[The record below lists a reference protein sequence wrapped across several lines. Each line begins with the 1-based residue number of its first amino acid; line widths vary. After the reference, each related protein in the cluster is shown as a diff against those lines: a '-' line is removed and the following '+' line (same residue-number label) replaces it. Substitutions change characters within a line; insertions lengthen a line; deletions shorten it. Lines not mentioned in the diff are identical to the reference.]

1 MAEQELFDPLD
12 PLGPA
17 YGNINQPLSDIR
29 EFTPFE
35 GDRISMPKI
44 DFPEV
49 KNYYQAIPN
58 VDKLNK
64 PNLSIKNDLIYTNR
78 VNPSIA
84 QKPLDVKQQAR
95 SVTDYLDA
103 ISQSNQQKNSYAK
116 IYSYNAGPDGNAF
129 MKRYK
134 AYGNEIFEKIGFSPL
149 RDNES
154 NFNAR
159 TTKWD
164 DFSRMMNHSFWPLFT
179 RGFVSGP
186 KSLAKMLKGDFFSAD
201 LEDARA
207 YEEAAAIGQS
217 SKGGIMGFVN
227 NTVMN
232 FGYTA
237 GIITEAIA
245 EEAVGALF
253 AAPTGGSS
261 FIAATAN
268 NLLKIPKIFK
278 GLNSTKKGYEAV
290 RNTLNLTSTV
300 KGAREF
306 WNASRSGQFLKGA
319 GRALNPLE
327 NTMHA
332 FKGFKNADNLTDLA
346 ILSKTAGGLYRDV
359 RKINMALSEARLE
372 AGMVENHVYDKLY
385 NEAYIANNNEVPSNK
400 ELAEIEKQSKDAS
413 YETLLE
419 NTAIIYVS
427 NSIVFRNITGPRGGV
442 RNFIKSTTDDVMDI
456 ASREGQKNF
465 GKIGKIIYDKAAK
478 KFILEKNNLKTL
490 AKGFIKNPLYK
501 SFGKTVGYFKAN
513 FTEGI
518 QENLQET
525 IAQAN
530 QNYFLDSYQ
539 SPTLKTMLYSRAAT
553 RAISRNKSDYFSDAW
568 SEQNPF
574 TAKGFETFASGFAM
588 GALAG
593 PLNAA
598 VPFLSSNW
606 NRMYDKEAYTKWKT
620 AQTNVATDLVKKLN
634 DMDMGAF
641 ISENNQN
648 LGKQDILS
656 QVRNRASKK
665 EGLDAEN
672 EIFVGQ
678 VRHLKQ
684 TGTFEI
690 FKEKLESFK
699 ELSDIEFADAV
710 NIDIEQVPK
719 YRSRIDNSV
728 QRLDKIQT
736 LYNRVERKNP
746 NPINYSQLNPE
757 DANFEE
763 KLILYNAWEQTNEN
777 MVFFNEVYD
786 DALKR
791 RGQIEAKYNSNPKYK
806 NINNKEKNLL
816 FRPEDMS
823 SEIDMLTK
831 ELEVQKELG
840 ASPKKIKEIEEKIK
854 INKDYFEKYF
864 EYDKFFNRG
873 SYSQN
878 IADIIKETTGV
889 EATDQDII
897 DYMNTNIGS
906 KDDEQ
911 LKLKIKNNLRQSHK
925 NYVKKLAELNGS
937 YIFDEDTN
945 DTFELLDDYY
955 TLNLESKA
963 ITKYIEILN
972 DPDAFLDVTR
982 RNADWMRYQGT
993 KRVKYFEDV
1002 ISSEMDK
1009 VRNNAL
1015 LNELAN
1021 KGYYMSAEDMEEY
1034 FINGTP
1040 PKEIFNNITKEIYL
1054 PGSKEYIEIYQEYFA
1069 KREELKSQLNP
1080 KKTGIIDEAYQ
1091 KQIDDLITE
1100 RDAEIEK
1107 LPKSRV
1113 RVEQDKI
1120 VKKKRNETFSITEV
1134 NEQLAPNEYV
1144 ELKTKDSKE
1153 FLVLFMDEAGVMH
1166 YDNID
1171 GEIVDITKI
1180 KDRYTE
1186 GNKFT
1191 FEMLPSEIEVER
1203 ISNIYKEKIKDV
1215 FKAYNED
1222 KNNLDLELPF
1232 EEIDSDT
1239 NLDTPDLADFRED
1252 LYNKYQQEYV
1262 ANLPLE
1268 EQELLAE
1275 SPELN
1280 NATFEKWY
1288 SQEENKKYFDE
1299 YNNQNR
1305 PEISEKEM
1313 IFTYRGQ
1320 DIDTRNLKLQDL
1332 IAKRDDVNAQITAL
1346 EQNINIL
1353 DDVTEKKEKAEYE
1366 KNKRDLELDV
1376 KNLNKI
1382 IAARQFSI
1390 FPKNVQDSVKR
1401 IQKLFKAQKQ
1411 VETMVEV
1418 TEDDKITGLKKGQKS
1433 YRINGL
1439 FHRRMTNAMQDVI
1452 KKKYKYPGLEDL
1464 STVFNLTIGVK
1475 GLNKSSIS
1483 NFVSQLRTLSA
1494 SSEDKL
1500 KGTNDLFF
1508 DKLETE
1514 LLLLDEK
1521 TPQQIKLEI
1530 KKSEILQKV
1539 EKETDIN
1546 KINTLYNEAVEIQ
1559 NKIDGTTA
1567 PVSTDTKA
1575 DIERRKQQNIIAIA
1589 GSIRKINGTT
1599 DPQTIFTEINK
1610 INNSLKDNE
1619 NIKLSSEDQALINKE
1634 LKDLK
1639 DQGYTFRTKKGEV
1652 LNTGENIIVE
1662 DKSLLKPNEVTE
1674 SEKILIQKELNKRK
1688 IAKQEYL
1695 DNGYTEE
1702 EATLES
1708 GLDPSDTIDIVT
1720 KDLQVTV
1727 LKDGVQEKA
1736 GKVSIS
1742 IITIKD
1748 AELAAL
1754 DSTTADTL
1762 TKEKV
1767 REILIAEEKNAVQ
1780 IDTSQSQEEI
1790 IANIKQE
1797 LDKSGL
1803 PYKDVVS
1810 PKFSTYKVIL
1820 NSGKEVEILKLLKM
1834 GEAPIPA
1841 YILKG
1846 KLINALENEEKIQFA
1861 KEKLAALGTTDTT
1874 TDKDYYESPYGTI
1887 AANYLFTGGKGVILS
1902 TDYLLQA
1909 LTSVFP
1915 YSGKAIDNIRNKYA
1929 NKLSQILKDD
1939 INTDTYNSVMQE
1951 IRDAINNTYGNEKA
1965 NEIFEK
1971 ILKNATGFT
1980 LSRDGNQVSS
1990 DAEKLNEEQE
2000 TKINAKSTQPIAD
2013 TVEDNFDTAI
2023 KQNTTIDIVNSFF
2036 AENTYQ
2042 DGRDAGNFFDL
2053 VKDYLETGKKPAF
2066 DEKIITQEAYDNLFN
2081 YLKDIKNS
2089 VDSGE
2094 FYLVGNGLVVWDSN
2108 ILDSDTGRR
2117 DRIAGEIDIILANKD
2132 GIFVVDIK
2140 SGEES
2145 KFLNFNSYKLDK
2157 ETFSKR
2163 NEYTIQTAG
2172 YATMLEKMIDEKIAG
2187 IAMLPI
2193 ERTSDKQT
2201 NKVIEA
2207 GKPTSSSIYNNVEYL
2222 RDSEGNII
2230 ENKFFD
2236 KEFKVT
2242 KEKYKINFLVPL
2254 DRNSVE
2260 KEMNKLF
2267 PKDKTKLEPGAKRAL
2282 KIKFDF
2288 YRKQLDSVTDE
2299 NTEQNKQKIENIKT
2313 AIEKFSTENNVSFPE
2328 DILEDINTKLST
2340 LKKYNSV
2347 ETIDTLIKKY
2357 KGRLNKS
2364 NESLKLLTDKL
2375 RNISVTIDFNN
2386 INESLD
2392 DNSSFIS
2399 KQLKDD
2405 KLFKE
2410 YFDKHKLFIGKTNI
2424 STVDQNLAID
2434 VMLASKLLS
2443 KNEVKDNLNLEEASD
2458 LIHEGVKRIQYLK
2471 INGSTD
2477 ISLKDFNAYQMDIF
2491 KLISEKKS
2499 NRSNNDLY
2507 NLFLNSKEDSE
2518 LGYFSLGISS
2528 INTQLAKIN
2537 DEINS
2542 KFTKE
2547 NVKKALEF
2555 IEKDMLNFRD
2565 ALVDVYESPSIDV
2578 GIDIAQESVEEEGTV
2593 EEIEIEQEL
2602 AVGDKVYSIE
2612 KDDNS
2617 VYVIKNITTK
2627 NITLSNELGKEVT
2640 IEISKFDE
2648 QYITEANMLS
2658 GKDDSVYNTTN
2669 EEESFI
2675 EDSQKTIN
2683 DFVTN
2688 PTLKSESNSN
2698 AVDKTQSALRKD
2710 LLSKTKDCQ

>member
-49 KNYYQAIPN
+49 KNYYQGIPN
-58 VDKLNK
+58 VDKLNR

-84 QKPLDVKQQAR
+84 QKPLDIKQQAR

-134 AYGNEIFEKIGFSPL
+134 AYGNETFEKIGFSPL

-164 DFSRMMNHSFWPLFT
+164 DFSRMMTHSFGTLFS

-201 LEDARA
+201 LEDARV

-261 FIAATAN
+261 LIATTAN
-268 NLLKIPKIFK
+268 NLLKIPRIFK

-332 FKGFKNADNLTDLA
+332 FRGFKNADNLSDLA

-372 AGMVENHVYDKLY
+372 AGMVENHVYNKLY

-427 NSIVFRNITGPRGGV
+427 NSIVFRNITGPRGGL

-465 GKIGKIIYDKAAK
+465 GKIGKIIYDKGAK

-490 AKGFIKNPLYK
+490 AKGFIKNPLHK
-501 SFGKTVGYFKAN
+501 SVGKTIGYFKAN

-606 NRMYDKEAYTKWKT
+606 NRMYDKEAYTKWKN
-620 AQTNVATDLVKKLN
+620 AQTKVATDLVKKLN
-634 DMDMGAF
+634 NMDMGAF

-699 ELSDIEFADAV
+699 ELSDVEFADAV

-719 YRSRIDNSV
+719 YRSRIDKSV
-728 QRLDKIQT
+728 ERLDKIQT
-736 LYNRVERKNP
+736 LYDRVERKNP
-746 NPINYSQLNPE
+746 NPINYSELNPE

-791 RGQIEAKYNSNPKYK
+791 RSQIETKYNSNPKYK
-806 NINNKEKNLL
+806 NIDNKEKNLL

-840 ASPKKIKEIEEKIK
+840 TSPKKIKEIEEKIK
-854 INKDYFEKYF
+854 ITKDYFEKYF

-878 IADIIKETTGV
+878 IADIIKETTGI

-925 NYVKKLAELNGS
+925 NYVKKLAELKGG

-982 RNADWMRYQGT
+982 RNADWMRYQTT

-1080 KKTGIIDEAYQ
+1080 KKTGIIDEVYQ

-1120 VKKKRNETFSITEV
+1120 VKKKRNETFSIAEV

-1171 GEIVDITKI
+1171 GEIVDIAKI

-1191 FEMLPSEIEVER
+1191 FEMLPSEIEVEK

-1222 KNNLDLELPF
+1222 KNNLDIELPF

-1239 NLDTPDLADFRED
+1239 NLDTPDLSDFREN
-1252 LYNKYQQEYV
+1252 LYNIYQQEYV

-1275 SPELN
+1275 SPELDN
-1280 NATFEKWY
+1280 ETFEKWY

-1332 IAKRDDVNAQITAL
+1332 ILKRDDVNDQITAL
-1346 EQNINIL
+1346 EQNINRL
-1353 DDVTEKKEKAEYE
+1353 DDVSEKKEKAEYE
-1366 KNKRDLELDV
+1366 KNKRDLELDL

-1439 FHRRMTNAMQDVI
+1439 FHRRMTNAMQDVV

-1464 STVFNLTIGVK
+1464 SAVFNLTIGAK

-1508 DKLETE
+1508 DKLEKE

-1530 KKSEILQKV
+1530 KKSEILEKA

-1559 NKIDGTTA
+1559 NKIDGVTTA
-1567 PVSTDTKA
+1567 TTTDTKA
-1575 DIERRKQQNIIAIA
+1575 DIERRRQEALNEDSTKVVGPIRSNYLRQQQIGEGIEGGTEAGDWVAFAKEVFDKTKSSSNIE
-1589 GSIRKINGTT
+1589 
-1599 DPQTIFTEINK
+1599 TIFGKT
-1610 INNSLKDNE
+1610 
-1619 NIKLSSEDQALINKE
+1619 
-1634 LKDLK
+1634 
-1639 DQGYTFRTKKGEV
+1639 
-1652 LNTGENIIVE
+1652 
-1662 DKSLLKPNEVTE
+1662 
-1674 SEKILIQKELNKRK
+1674 
-1688 IAKQEYL
+1688 KQEV
-1695 DNGYTEE
+1695 
-1702 EATLES
+1702 
-1708 GLDPSDTIDIVT
+1708 ID
-1720 KDLQVTV
+1720 
-1727 LKDGVQEKA
+1727 
-1736 GKVSIS
+1736 KVNA
-1742 IITIKD
+1742 KYE

-1754 DSTTADTL
+1754 GTDTKADIEKRKEEDLAKLESIKDQIGDAFNLKESSNALLKSIYKFMSSNFNWKFEERKGNLIKFSKESGNTEFNIDGLDVDVEGTATVMGGSRYNAEIDPYDIIEAKYEAELAALEGTTSKADIVRLYRIENKNIPYDESREGIVSKKEIVGGFFTDNIDSVANYI
-1762 TKEKV
+1762 
-1767 REILIAEEKNAVQ
+1767 RKN
-1780 IDTSQSQEEI
+1780 QSQEGI
-1790 IANIKQE
+1790 SLVYVDISKDD
-1797 LDKSGL
+1797 LDKYHVSKNEYTKTMDVESDNWIIPSNINKNYVDLSSLSKVTGNIMTLSKAKQDLKFIIDNL
-1803 PYKDVVS
+1803 PTS
-1810 PKFSTYKVIL
+1810 QITT
-1820 NSGKEVEILKLLKM
+1820 E
-1834 GEAPIPA
+1834 
-1841 YILKG
+1841 
-1846 KLINALENEEKIQFA
+1846 
-1861 KEKLAALGTTDTT
+1861 LAALEGTETDTT
-1874 TDKDYYESPYGTI
+1874 
-1887 AANYLFTGGKGVILS
+1887 
-1902 TDYLLQA
+1902 
-1909 LTSVFP
+1909 
-1915 YSGKAIDNIRNKYA
+1915 
-1929 NKLSQILKDD
+1929 
-1939 INTDTYNSVMQE
+1939 
-1951 IRDAINNTYGNEKA
+1951 
-1965 NEIFEK
+1965 
-1971 ILKNATGFT
+1971 
-1980 LSRDGNQVSS
+1980 
-1990 DAEKLNEEQE
+1990 E
-2000 TKINAKSTQPIAD
+2000 T

-2066 DEKIITQEAYDNLFN
+2066 DEKIITQEAYDNLFD
-2081 YLKDIKNS
+2081 YLKDIKNL

-2193 ERTSDKQT
+2193 QRTSDKQT

-2222 RDSEGNII
+2222 RDSEGKII

-2236 KEFKVT
+2236 KEFKVS

-2260 KEMNKLF
+2260 EEMNKLF
-2267 PKDKTKLEPGAKRAL
+2267 PKDKNKLEPGAKRAL

-2288 YRKQLDSVTDE
+2288 YRKQLDSITDE
-2299 NTEQNKQKIENIKT
+2299 KTEQNKQKIENIKT
-2313 AIEKFSTENNVSFPE
+2313 AIEKFSNENNVSFPA

-2357 KGRLNKS
+2357 NKRLNDS
-2364 NESLKLLTDKL
+2364 NESLKSLTDKL
-2375 RNISVTIDFNN
+2375 KNISVAIDFNN

-2399 KQLKDD
+2399 KQLEDD

-2410 YFDKHKLFIGKTNI
+2410 YFDKHKLFIGNTNT
-2424 STVDQNLAID
+2424 STVGQNLAID

-2443 KNEVKDNLNLEEASD
+2443 KNEVKDNLNMEEASD

-2471 INGSTD
+2471 INSSTD

-2499 NRSNNDLY
+2499 NLSNNNLY
-2507 NLFLNSKEDSE
+2507 NLFVNSKGDSE
-2518 LGYFSLGISS
+2518 LGYSNLGISS

-2547 NVKKALEF
+2547 NVKKALEY
-2555 IEKDMLNFRD
+2555 IEKDMINFRD

-2578 GIDIAQESVEEEGTV
+2578 GIDIAQESVEEEGIV

-2602 AVGDKVYSIE
+2602 AIGDKVYSIQ

-2627 NITLSNELGKEVT
+2627 NITLSNELGKEIT

-2658 GKDDSVYNTTN
+2658 GKDDSIYNTTN

>member
-84 QKPLDVKQQAR
+84 QKPLDIKQQAR

-134 AYGNEIFEKIGFSPL
+134 AYGNETFEKIGFSPL
-149 RDNES
+149 RDNEA

-164 DFSRMMNHSFWPLFT
+164 DFSRMMSHSFGPLFT

-217 SKGGIMGFVN
+217 SKGGVMGFVN

-261 FIAATAN
+261 LIATTAN
-268 NLLKIPKIFK
+268 NLLKIPRIFK

-332 FKGFKNADNLTDLA
+332 FKGFKNADNLSDLA
-346 ILSKTAGGLYRDV
+346 VLSKTAGGLYRDV

-606 NRMYDKEAYTKWKT
+606 NRMYDKEAYTKWKN

-641 ISENNQN
+641 MSENNQN
-648 LGKQDILS
+648 LGKQDTLS

-831 ELEVQKELG
+831 ELEVQKELK

-854 INKDYFEKYF
+854 ITKDYFEKYF

-982 RNADWMRYQGT
+982 RNADWMRYQAS

-1021 KGYYMSAEDMEEY
+1021 KGYYMSSEDMEEY

-1134 NEQLAPNEYV
+1134 NQQLAPNEYV

-1191 FEMLPSEIEVER
+1191 FEMLPSELEVER

-1239 NLDTPDLADFRED
+1239 NLDTPDLADFREN

-1332 IAKRDDVNAQITAL
+1332 IAKRDDVNDQITKL

-1559 NKIDGTTA
+1559 NKIDGVTA
-1567 PVSTDTKA
+1567 PVATDAKA
-1575 DIERRKQQNIIAIA
+1575 D
-1589 GSIRKINGTT
+1589 T
-1599 DPQTIFTEINK
+1599 TEI
-1610 INNSLKDNE
+1610 
-1619 NIKLSSEDQALINKE
+1619 
-1634 LKDLK
+1634 
-1639 DQGYTFRTKKGEV
+1639 
-1652 LNTGENIIVE
+1652 
-1662 DKSLLKPNEVTE
+1662 
-1674 SEKILIQKELNKRK
+1674 
-1688 IAKQEYL
+1688 
-1695 DNGYTEE
+1695 
-1702 EATLES
+1702 
-1708 GLDPSDTIDIVT
+1708 
-1720 KDLQVTV
+1720 
-1727 LKDGVQEKA
+1727 
-1736 GKVSIS
+1736 
-1742 IITIKD
+1742 
-1748 AELAAL
+1748 
-1754 DSTTADTL
+1754 TA
-1762 TKEKV
+1762 
-1767 REILIAEEKNAVQ
+1767 
-1780 IDTSQSQEEI
+1780 
-1790 IANIKQE
+1790 
-1797 LDKSGL
+1797 
-1803 PYKDVVS
+1803 
-1810 PKFSTYKVIL
+1810 
-1820 NSGKEVEILKLLKM
+1820 
-1834 GEAPIPA
+1834 
-1841 YILKG
+1841 
-1846 KLINALENEEKIQFA
+1846 
-1861 KEKLAALGTTDTT
+1861 
-1874 TDKDYYESPYGTI
+1874 
-1887 AANYLFTGGKGVILS
+1887 
-1902 TDYLLQA
+1902 
-1909 LTSVFP
+1909 
-1915 YSGKAIDNIRNKYA
+1915 
-1929 NKLSQILKDD
+1929 
-1939 INTDTYNSVMQE
+1939 
-1951 IRDAINNTYGNEKA
+1951 
-1965 NEIFEK
+1965 
-1971 ILKNATGFT
+1971 
-1980 LSRDGNQVSS
+1980 
-1990 DAEKLNEEQE
+1990 
-2000 TKINAKSTQPIAD
+2000 
-2013 TVEDNFDTAI
+2013 EDNFDTAI

-2081 YLKDIKNS
+2081 YLKNIKNS

-2375 RNISVTIDFNN
+2375 KNISVTIDFNN

-2392 DNSSFIS
+2392 DNSSFIT

-2405 KLFKE
+2405 ALFKE
-2410 YFDKHKLFIGKTNI
+2410 YFDKHELFIGKTNI
-2424 STVDQNLAID
+2424 STIDQNLAID

-2528 INTQLAKIN
+2528 MNTQLAKIN

>member
-49 KNYYQAIPN
+49 KNYYQGIPN
-58 VDKLNK
+58 VDKLNR

-84 QKPLDVKQQAR
+84 QKPLDIKQQTK

-134 AYGNEIFEKIGFSPL
+134 AYGNETFEKIGFSPL
-149 RDNES
+149 RDNEA

-164 DFSRMMNHSFWPLFT
+164 DYSRMMTHSFGTLFS

-201 LEDARA
+201 LEDARV

-261 FIAATAN
+261 LIATTAN
-268 NLLKIPKIFK
+268 NLLKIPRIFK

-332 FKGFKNADNLTDLA
+332 FRGFKNADNLSDLA

-372 AGMVENHVYDKLY
+372 AGMVENHVYNKLY

-465 GKIGKIIYDKAAK
+465 GKIGKIVYDKAAK

-501 SFGKTVGYFKAN
+501 SVGKTVGYFKAN

-606 NRMYDKEAYTKWKT
+606 NRMYDKEAYTKWKN

-648 LGKQDILS
+648 LGKQDTLS

-699 ELSDIEFADAV
+699 ELSDVEFADAV

-728 QRLDKIQT
+728 ERLDKIQT
-736 LYNRVERKNP
+736 LYDRVERKNP
-746 NPINYSQLNPE
+746 NPINYSELNPE

-791 RGQIEAKYNSNPKYK
+791 RSQIETKYNSNPKYK
-806 NINNKEKNLL
+806 NIDNKEKNLL

-840 ASPKKIKEIEEKIK
+840 TSPKKIKEIEEKIK
-854 INKDYFEKYF
+854 ITKDYFEKYF

-925 NYVKKLAELNGS
+925 NYVKKLAELKGG

-982 RNADWMRYQGT
+982 RNADWMRYQSS

-1080 KKTGIIDEAYQ
+1080 KKTGIIDEVYQ

-1120 VKKKRNETFSITEV
+1120 VKKKRNETFSIAEV

-1191 FEMLPSEIEVER
+1191 FEMLPSEIEVEK

-1222 KNNLDLELPF
+1222 KNNLDIELPF

-1239 NLDTPDLADFRED
+1239 NLDTPDLSDFRED

-1275 SPELN
+1275 SPELDN
-1280 NATFEKWY
+1280 ETFEKWY

-1332 IAKRDDVNAQITAL
+1332 ISKRDDVNDQITAL
-1346 EQNINIL
+1346 EQNINLL
-1353 DDVTEKKEKAEYE
+1353 DDVSEKKEKAEYE
-1366 KNKRDLELDV
+1366 KKKSDLELDV

-1439 FHRRMTNAMQDVI
+1439 FHRRMTNAMQDVV

-1464 STVFNLTIGVK
+1464 SAVFNLTIGAK

-1508 DKLETE
+1508 DKLEKE

-1530 KKSEILQKV
+1530 KKSEILEKA

-1559 NKIDGTTA
+1559 NKIDGVTT
-1567 PVSTDTKA
+1567 PTTTDTKA
-1575 DIERRKQQNIIAIA
+1575 DIEIRRQTAIRDRNKNSKTISL
-1589 GSIRKINGTT
+1589 GEIERMWNSKLST
-1599 DPQTIFTEINK
+1599 DSVYTRISTLLQIFTKDKEKRFVLKGEPGYEELISLGVKPSREGYIDYDDAVQGLETRENQLKAEAKKQVKEQGLKIISDEARKESDKKLFKEIN
-1610 INNSLKDNE
+1610 
-1619 NIKLSSEDQALINKE
+1619 
-1634 LKDLK
+1634 
-1639 DQGYTFRTKKGEV
+1639 
-1652 LNTGENIIVE
+1652 
-1662 DKSLLKPNEVTE
+1662 
-1674 SEKILIQKELNKRK
+1674 
-1688 IAKQEYL
+1688 AKY
-1695 DNGYTEE
+1695 
-1702 EATLES
+1702 
-1708 GLDPSDTIDIVT
+1708 
-1720 KDLQVTV
+1720 
-1727 LKDGVQEKA
+1727 
-1736 GKVSIS
+1736 
-1742 IITIKD
+1742 D

-1754 DSTTADTL
+1754 
-1762 TKEKV
+1762 E
-1767 REILIAEEKNAVQ
+1767 
-1780 IDTSQSQEEI
+1780 
-1790 IANIKQE
+1790 
-1797 LDKSGL
+1797 
-1803 PYKDVVS
+1803 
-1810 PKFSTYKVIL
+1810 
-1820 NSGKEVEILKLLKM
+1820 
-1834 GEAPIPA
+1834 
-1841 YILKG
+1841 
-1846 KLINALENEEKIQFA
+1846 
-1861 KEKLAALGTTDTT
+1861 GTETDTT
-1874 TDKDYYESPYGTI
+1874 
-1887 AANYLFTGGKGVILS
+1887 
-1902 TDYLLQA
+1902 
-1909 LTSVFP
+1909 
-1915 YSGKAIDNIRNKYA
+1915 
-1929 NKLSQILKDD
+1929 
-1939 INTDTYNSVMQE
+1939 
-1951 IRDAINNTYGNEKA
+1951 
-1965 NEIFEK
+1965 
-1971 ILKNATGFT
+1971 
-1980 LSRDGNQVSS
+1980 
-1990 DAEKLNEEQE
+1990 E
-2000 TKINAKSTQPIAD
+2000 T

-2066 DEKIITQEAYDNLFN
+2066 DEQIITQEAYNNLFD
-2081 YLKDIKNS
+2081 YLKDIKNL

-2193 ERTSDKQT
+2193 QRTSDKQT

-2222 RDSEGNII
+2222 RDSEGKII

-2236 KEFKVT
+2236 KEFKVS

-2260 KEMNKLF
+2260 EEMNKLF
-2267 PKDKTKLEPGAKRAL
+2267 PKDKNKLEPGAKRAL

-2288 YRKQLDSVTDE
+2288 YRKQIDSITDE

-2313 AIEKFSTENNVSFPE
+2313 AIEKFSNENNVSFPA

-2357 KGRLNKS
+2357 KERLNKS
-2364 NESLKLLTDKL
+2364 NESLELLTDKL
-2375 RNISVTIDFNN
+2375 KNISVAIDFNN

-2392 DNSSFIS
+2392 DNSSFIT
-2399 KQLKDD
+2399 KQLEDD
-2405 KLFKE
+2405 ALFKE

-2424 STVDQNLAID
+2424 STVGQNLAID

-2471 INGSTD
+2471 INSSTD

-2499 NRSNNDLY
+2499 NLSNNNLY
-2507 NLFLNSKEDSE
+2507 NLFVNSKGDSE
-2518 LGYFSLGISS
+2518 LGYSNLGISS

-2555 IEKDMLNFRD
+2555 IEKDMINFRD

-2578 GIDIAQESVEEEGTV
+2578 GIDIAQESVEEEGTL

-2710 LLSKTKDCQ
+2710 LLNKTKDCQ

>member
-49 KNYYQAIPN
+49 KNYYQGIPN
-58 VDKLNK
+58 VDKLNR

-84 QKPLDVKQQAR
+84 QKPLDIKQQAR

-134 AYGNEIFEKIGFSPL
+134 AYGNETFEKIGFSPL

-164 DFSRMMNHSFWPLFT
+164 DFSRMMTHSFGTLFS

-201 LEDARA
+201 LEDARV

-261 FIAATAN
+261 LIATTAN
-268 NLLKIPKIFK
+268 NLLKIPRIFK

-332 FKGFKNADNLTDLA
+332 FRGFKNADNLSDLA

-372 AGMVENHVYDKLY
+372 AGMVENHVYNKLY

-427 NSIVFRNITGPRGGV
+427 NSIVFRNITGPRGGL

-465 GKIGKIIYDKAAK
+465 GKIGKIIYDKGAK

-490 AKGFIKNPLYK
+490 AKGFIKNPLHK
-501 SFGKTVGYFKAN
+501 SVGKTIGYFKAN

-606 NRMYDKEAYTKWKT
+606 NRMYDKEAYTKWKN
-620 AQTNVATDLVKKLN
+620 AQTKVATDLVKKLN
-634 DMDMGAF
+634 NMDMGAF

-699 ELSDIEFADAV
+699 ELSDVEFADAV

-719 YRSRIDNSV
+719 YRSRIDKSV
-728 QRLDKIQT
+728 ERLDKIQT
-736 LYNRVERKNP
+736 LYDRVERKNP
-746 NPINYSQLNPE
+746 NPINYSELNPE

-791 RGQIEAKYNSNPKYK
+791 RSQIETKYNSNPKYK
-806 NINNKEKNLL
+806 NIDNKEKNLL

-840 ASPKKIKEIEEKIK
+840 TSPKKIKEIEEKIK
-854 INKDYFEKYF
+854 ITKDYFEKYF

-878 IADIIKETTGV
+878 IADIIKETTGI

-925 NYVKKLAELNGS
+925 NYVKKLAELKGG

-982 RNADWMRYQGT
+982 RNADWMRYQTT

-1080 KKTGIIDEAYQ
+1080 KKTGIIDEVYQ

-1120 VKKKRNETFSITEV
+1120 VKKKRNETFSIAEV

-1171 GEIVDITKI
+1171 GEIVDIAKI

-1191 FEMLPSEIEVER
+1191 FEMLPSEIEVEK

-1222 KNNLDLELPF
+1222 KNNLDIELPF

-1239 NLDTPDLADFRED
+1239 NLDTPDLSDFREN
-1252 LYNKYQQEYV
+1252 LYNIYQQEYV

-1275 SPELN
+1275 SPELDN
-1280 NATFEKWY
+1280 ETFEKWY

-1332 IAKRDDVNAQITAL
+1332 ILKRDDVNDQITAL
-1346 EQNINIL
+1346 EQNINRL
-1353 DDVTEKKEKAEYE
+1353 DDVSEKKEKAEYE
-1366 KNKRDLELDV
+1366 KNKRDLELDL

-1439 FHRRMTNAMQDVI
+1439 FHRRMTNAMQDVV

-1464 STVFNLTIGVK
+1464 SAVFNLTIGAK

-1530 KKSEILQKV
+1530 KKSEILEKA

-1559 NKIDGTTA
+1559 NKIDGVTTA
-1567 PVSTDTKA
+1567 TTTDTKA
-1575 DIERRKQQNIIAIA
+1575 DIERRRQEALNEDSTKVVGPIRSNYLRQQQIGEGIEGGTEAGDWVAFAKEVFDKTKSSSNIE
-1589 GSIRKINGTT
+1589 
-1599 DPQTIFTEINK
+1599 TIFGKT
-1610 INNSLKDNE
+1610 
-1619 NIKLSSEDQALINKE
+1619 
-1634 LKDLK
+1634 
-1639 DQGYTFRTKKGEV
+1639 
-1652 LNTGENIIVE
+1652 
-1662 DKSLLKPNEVTE
+1662 
-1674 SEKILIQKELNKRK
+1674 
-1688 IAKQEYL
+1688 KQEV
-1695 DNGYTEE
+1695 
-1702 EATLES
+1702 
-1708 GLDPSDTIDIVT
+1708 ID
-1720 KDLQVTV
+1720 
-1727 LKDGVQEKA
+1727 
-1736 GKVSIS
+1736 KVNA
-1742 IITIKD
+1742 KYE

-1754 DSTTADTL
+1754 
-1762 TKEKV
+1762 
-1767 REILIAEEKNAVQ
+1767 
-1780 IDTSQSQEEI
+1780 
-1790 IANIKQE
+1790 
-1797 LDKSGL
+1797 
-1803 PYKDVVS
+1803 
-1810 PKFSTYKVIL
+1810 
-1820 NSGKEVEILKLLKM
+1820 
-1834 GEAPIPA
+1834 
-1841 YILKG
+1841 
-1846 KLINALENEEKIQFA
+1846 
-1861 KEKLAALGTTDTT
+1861 GTED
-1874 TDKDYYESPYGTI
+1874 
-1887 AANYLFTGGKGVILS
+1887 
-1902 TDYLLQA
+1902 Q
-1909 LTSVFP
+1909 
-1915 YSGKAIDNIRNKYA
+1915 
-1929 NKLSQILKDD
+1929 
-1939 INTDTYNSVMQE
+1939 
-1951 IRDAINNTYGNEKA
+1951 AIN
-1965 NEIFEK
+1965 
-1971 ILKNATGFT
+1971 
-1980 LSRDGNQVSS
+1980 
-1990 DAEKLNEEQE
+1990 
-2000 TKINAKSTQPIAD
+2000 
-2013 TVEDNFDTAI
+2013 
-2023 KQNTTIDIVNSFF
+2023 
-2036 AENTYQ
+2036 
-2042 DGRDAGNFFDL
+2042 
-2053 VKDYLETGKKPAF
+2053 
-2066 DEKIITQEAYDNLFN
+2066 
-2081 YLKDIKNS
+2081 
-2089 VDSGE
+2089 
-2094 FYLVGNGLVVWDSN
+2094 
-2108 ILDSDTGRR
+2108 
-2117 DRIAGEIDIILANKD
+2117 
-2132 GIFVVDIK
+2132 
-2140 SGEES
+2140 
-2145 KFLNFNSYKLDK
+2145 K
-2157 ETFSKR
+2157 E
-2163 NEYTIQTAG
+2163 
-2172 YATMLEKMIDEKIAG
+2172 L
-2187 IAMLPI
+2187 
-2193 ERTSDKQT
+2193 
-2201 NKVIEA
+2201 
-2207 GKPTSSSIYNNVEYL
+2207 
-2222 RDSEGNII
+2222 
-2230 ENKFFD
+2230 
-2236 KEFKVT
+2236 
-2242 KEKYKINFLVPL
+2242 
-2254 DRNSVE
+2254 
-2260 KEMNKLF
+2260 
-2267 PKDKTKLEPGAKRAL
+2267 
-2282 KIKFDF
+2282 
-2288 YRKQLDSVTDE
+2288 
-2299 NTEQNKQKIENIKT
+2299 
-2313 AIEKFSTENNVSFPE
+2313 
-2328 DILEDINTKLST
+2328 
-2340 LKKYNSV
+2340 
-2347 ETIDTLIKKY
+2347 
-2357 KGRLNKS
+2357 
-2364 NESLKLLTDKL
+2364 
-2375 RNISVTIDFNN
+2375 
-2386 INESLD
+2386 
-2392 DNSSFIS
+2392 
-2399 KQLKDD
+2399 
-2405 KLFKE
+2405 
-2410 YFDKHKLFIGKTNI
+2410 
-2424 STVDQNLAID
+2424 
-2434 VMLASKLLS
+2434 
-2443 KNEVKDNLNLEEASD
+2443 
-2458 LIHEGVKRIQYLK
+2458 
-2471 INGSTD
+2471 
-2477 ISLKDFNAYQMDIF
+2477 
-2491 KLISEKKS
+2491 
-2499 NRSNNDLY
+2499 
-2507 NLFLNSKEDSE
+2507 
-2518 LGYFSLGISS
+2518 
-2528 INTQLAKIN
+2528 
-2537 DEINS
+2537 
-2542 KFTKE
+2542 
-2547 NVKKALEF
+2547 
-2555 IEKDMLNFRD
+2555 
-2565 ALVDVYESPSIDV
+2565 
-2578 GIDIAQESVEEEGTV
+2578 
-2593 EEIEIEQEL
+2593 
-2602 AVGDKVYSIE
+2602 
-2612 KDDNS
+2612 
-2617 VYVIKNITTK
+2617 
-2627 NITLSNELGKEVT
+2627 
-2640 IEISKFDE
+2640 
-2648 QYITEANMLS
+2648 
-2658 GKDDSVYNTTN
+2658 
-2669 EEESFI
+2669 
-2675 EDSQKTIN
+2675 
-2683 DFVTN
+2683 
-2688 PTLKSESNSN
+2688 
-2698 AVDKTQSALRKD
+2698 
-2710 LLSKTKDCQ
+2710 